1 MATANRVGLWL
12 VTQSIAHAQCLVSA
26 TKSSCWKICIELCR
40 SGNGKRCTG
49 AGVICSRLQAYHITI
64 VKPNLHQI
72 AVHDRYR
79 VSRNLS
85 IDTDHDNLGCVLM
98 IFAPILN
105 GEYWICK
112 QELGDAHPPL
122 PTMSGSV
129 VHKIPPL
136 VKRVEFKEKSTTRGI
151 RFKQSTVKAKLSP
164 SRAPSKRSHPSLTKI
179 ESVDQGEFDEPLI
192 QYKGKVS
199 STVEYGAK

>member
-1 MATANRVGLWL
+1 M
-12 VTQSIAHAQCLVSA
+12 
-26 TKSSCWKICIELCR
+26 
-40 SGNGKRCTG
+40 
-49 AGVICSRLQAYHITI
+49 
-64 VKPNLHQI
+64 
-72 AVHDRYR
+72 
-79 VSRNLS
+79 
-85 IDTDHDNLGCVLM
+85 GCVLM
-98 IFAPILN
+98 IFALANGTTVRRLN
-105 GEYWICK
+105 LQARTWR
-112 QELGDAHPPL
+112 QLGDAHPPF

-164 SRAPSKRSHPSLTKI
+164 SRTPSKRSHPSLTEV
-179 ESVDQGEFDEPLI
+179 ESVDQGEFDEPLL